1 MNKIEK
7 KYSDFRNQIENLP
20 KTHYIEE
27 FDTYF
32 QKYLLEK
39 NIQLEN
45 FSSEKEFQ
53 NYIQDM
59 LHFFKTIELGEKLTE
74 NLDVKYFSDIS
85 DIFHQKI
92 DNLLSVGYKGDDIYE
107 DFLKFEREEICND
120 CNQAISDILKNK
132 IQNKK

>member
-59 LHFFKTIELGEKLTE
+59 LHFFKTIELWEKLTE

-92 DNLLSVGYKGDDIYE
+92 DNLLSVWYKWDDIYE